1 MSNLKLINC
10 IYSVFKDKLQKYA
23 QELYVNGIVVIDLDF
38 CISDFKEKEFIENT
52 DFLKEI
58 RKIQLQDFKT
68 DNPEYGFVLG
78 AFGAFGNP
86 ASFHNE
92 LLYKLRYILFKNL
105 SKIFSNIDAER
116 YLECLFDRFCIRRK
130 DTQITGE
137 SFHRDTCSLMG
148 DTDNIYG
155 GWINLNSKK
164 SKNNQYFSCVP
175 GTHTCTGRGGF
186 EKISGN
192 YDNAKIKIEIKP
204 KQVIIFNQNII
215 HEINKQKFKEDSIR
229 LYLGW
234 RHTNSSLPLF
244 NNKVNKQF
252 NINSIIKYQIVP
264 PLPSGDLPYMY
275 TKNHPRLFKS
285 KIEQISSEIK
295 DFYLTKNPK
304 YKNGVV
310 IKRSLDYPI
319 QLVKITDEYKKIYYP
334 NKLFY

>member
-1 MSNLKLINC
+1 MSNSKLINC
-10 IYSVFKDKLQKYA
+10 INSIFKDKLQKYA
-23 QELYVNGIVVIDLDF
+23 QELYVNGIVVIDLENFINDLN
-38 CISDFKEKEFIENT
+38 EYNFIENT

-58 RKIQLQDFKT
+58 KKIQLQDFKI

-105 SKIFSNIDAER
+105 SKIFRNIDSEK

-130 DTQITGE
+130 DTQIMGE
-137 SFHRDTCSLMG
+137 SFHRDTCSLMS
-148 DTDNIYG
+148 DSDNIYG

-192 YDNAKIKIEIKP
+192 YDKSKIKIEIKP

-215 HEINKQKFKEDSIR
+215 HEINKQKFKEDSAVYI
-229 LYLGW
+229 
-234 RHTNSSLPLF
+234 
-244 NNKVNKQF
+244 
-252 NINSIIKYQIVP
+252 
-264 PLPSGDLPYMY
+264 
-275 TKNHPRLFKS
+275 
-285 KIEQISSEIK
+285 
-295 DFYLTKNPK
+295 
-304 YKNGVV
+304 
-310 IKRSLDYPI
+310 
-319 QLVKITDEYKKIYYP
+319 
-334 NKLFY
+334 

>member
-1 MSNLKLINC
+1 MYKLKLMNC
-10 IYSVFKDKLQKYA
+10 INDILKNKLQKYA
-23 QELYVNGIVVIDLDF
+23 RELYTNGITVIDLEI
-38 CISDFKEKEFIENT
+38 CINDLDEYNFIENT

-58 RKIQLQDFKT
+58 KKIQLQDFKT
-68 DNPEYGFVLG
+68 DDPKYGFVLG

-105 SKIFSNIDAER
+105 SKIFRNIDAER

-130 DTQITGE
+130 DTQIMGE
-137 SFHRDTCSLMG
+137 SFHRDTCSLMS
-148 DTDNIYG
+148 DSDNIYG

-192 YDNAKIKIEIKP
+192 YDKSKIKIEIKP
-204 KQVIIFNQNII
+204 KQLIIFNQNII
-215 HEINKQKFKEDSIR
+215 HEINKQKFKEDSVR

-234 RHTNSSLPLF
+234 RHTKSNIPLF
-244 NNKVNKQF
+244 NDKVNKQF

-275 TKNHPRLFKS
+275 SKNHPGLFKS
-285 KIEQISSEIK
+285 RIEQISSEIK

-319 QLVKITDEYKKIYYP
+319 QLVEISDEYKKIYFP